1 MKSVDEIKTVAGIG
15 GGVIGG
21 SWAVLFAMKGYD
33 VNLYDIN
40 DDCIANDAK
49 TIESNLDFLAQT
61 GAIADKEAVKA
72 HIHYTTSMEEAV
84 KDAKFIQESGPERLP
99 IKQSMLASIEEFAPV
114 DAIIATSASGL
125 PLGQIT
131 EKAVHPERCVGGH
144 PYNPPHLI
152 PLVEITKTEKTDM
165 ANVELAKEFYQK
177 LGKELMS
184 QDELAVMNGGK
195 CILQLRG
202 VRPFLSDKYDIT
214 KHPNYRYLSDA
225 DPKNA
230 FDIEKFLSTKL
241 KLKPEEEFEV
251 FDAGAAAGSESA

>member
-84 KDAKFIQESGPERLP
+84 KDA
-99 IKQSMLASIEEFAPV
+99 
-114 DAIIATSASGL
+114 
-125 PLGQIT
+125 
-131 EKAVHPERCVGGH
+131 
-144 PYNPPHLI
+144 
-152 PLVEITKTEKTDM
+152 
-165 ANVELAKEFYQK
+165 AK
-177 LGKELMS
+177 
-184 QDELAVMNGGK
+184 
-195 CILQLRG
+195 
-202 VRPFLSDKYDIT
+202 
-214 KHPNYRYLSDA
+214 
-225 DPKNA
+225 
-230 FDIEKFLSTKL
+230 
-241 KLKPEEEFEV
+241 
-251 FDAGAAAGSESA
+251 AAAKPQTAEDDLETIDLDKEDK